1 MQRDAKTGTSFKCG
15 HNAMESQSEKTAIEC
30 ENVLLTNMN
39 VLILQEVMFVLWQL
53 YIFHLSC
60 EVSLNAS
67 SHIWK
72 EQGYTTTFGFLIFSQ
87 TAADAKQSM
96 RRGTI

>member
-1 MQRDAKTGTSFKCG
+1 
-15 HNAMESQSEKTAIEC
+15 
-30 ENVLLTNMN
+30 
-39 VLILQEVMFVLWQL
+39 MFVLWQL

-87 TAADAKQSM
+87 TAADAK
-96 RRGTI
+96 

>member
-39 VLILQEVMFVLWQL
+39 VLIL
-53 YIFHLSC
+53 
-60 EVSLNAS
+60 
-67 SHIWK
+67 
-72 EQGYTTTFGFLIFSQ
+72 
-87 TAADAKQSM
+87 
-96 RRGTI
+96 